1 MGGFIAGPGDGAM
14 GFSAEAEVIDLIRF
28 DEAGEMTEFEA

>member
-14 GFSAEAEVIDLIRF
+14 GFSAGSHRLVRF